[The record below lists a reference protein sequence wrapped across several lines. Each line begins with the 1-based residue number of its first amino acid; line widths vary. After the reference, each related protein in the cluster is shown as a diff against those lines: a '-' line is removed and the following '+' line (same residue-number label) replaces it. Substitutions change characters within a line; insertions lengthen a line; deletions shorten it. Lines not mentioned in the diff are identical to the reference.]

1 MQRDI
6 LIGGRK
12 FRIDANADQ
21 VTVDGEAVAV
31 DYQQISANEMSLLFE
46 GRAYRC
52 LLDRTSV
59 GDAIVLAGRRYP
71 FTVEDPRALKN
82 RRARGA
88 DADGPLEIKSSMP
101 GRVLRVITSVGDEV
115 TLGQGLLVVEAMKM
129 QNEMKTPRAGRVK
142 RIAVGEGDTVIAGQ
156 LLAIIE

>member
-6 LIGGRK
+6 LIGDKK
-12 FRIDANADQ
+12 FRIDVTANQ
-21 VTVDGEAVAV
+21 VTVDGVAVAI
-31 DYQQISANEMSLLFE
+31 DYQQISANEISLLLD

-52 LLDRTSV
+52 LLDRTPS
-59 GDAIVLAGRRYP
+59 GDAIVLAGKRYP
-71 FTVEDPRALKN
+71 FSAEDPRALKS
-82 RRARGA
+82 RKARGA

-101 GRVLRVITSVGDEV
+101 GRILRVIATEGDEV

-142 RIAVGEGDTVIAGQ
+142 RIAVGEGDTVNAGQ